1 MKTKD
6 FDPFLQNEL
15 KDPELAAEYLSAA
28 IENGAIEEFL
38 VALRNVAD
46 AHGGLR
52 TVSEIT
58 SLNRQNLYK
67 MLTED
72 GNPTLG
78 SLIAIV
84 NALGIKLSFTPKE
97 EDDIAA

>member
-1 MKTKD
+1 MKTKE

-28 IENGAIEEFL
+28 IENGAIEELL

-46 AHGGLR
+46 AHGGLG
-52 TVSEIT
+52 TISEIT

-67 MLTED
+67 MLAED
-72 GNPTLG
+72 GNPTLE

-97 EDDIAA
+97 GDDIAA